1 MSVALHKAWLCAL
14 FCGVWLWVAGAAHAA
29 QGQFQ
34 GQPQRQTQGQ
44 AQGPEQAVQG
54 LRQALN
60 TSDAALLDRW
70 ADVDGVLGQAVDVFL
85 EDARTPEGQALL
97 PPMLAVVLSS
107 VDSSPQARA
116 LVRGTLQKEAGEFVR
131 YGVRSGKFAGK
142 PREAA
147 PPSGMLAPLFA
158 DASLGRKEIRSIGHA
173 VPEKDGY
180 YVPFALLDHGNGN
193 TYTVE
198 ASVRKNGEQWR
209 LVGIRNIRALMDRI
223 RQEAVE

>member
-1 MSVALHKAWLCAL
+1 MSAAVRRAVFGALLL
-14 FCGVWLWVAGAAHAA
+14 CGVWFWSAEPLHAA
-29 QGQFQ
+29 QGAP
-34 GQPQRQTQGQ
+34 QP
-44 AQGPEQAVQG
+44 PEQAVHG

-60 TSDAALLDRW
+60 ASDAALLDRW

-85 EDARTPEGQALL
+85 EDARTPEGQAML

-158 DASLGRKEIRSIGHA
+158 DASLGRKEIRAIGKA
-173 VPEKDGY
+173 MPEKDGY
-180 YVPFALLDHGNGN
+180 YVPFDLLDHGNGN
-193 TYTVE
+193 TYIVE
-198 ASVRKNGEQWR
+198 ASVRKNGDQWR
-209 LVGIRNIRALMDRI
+209 IVGIRNIRALMDRI

>member
-1 MSVALHKAWLCAL
+1 MKRADTRNRLGTLLHRAFAL
-14 FCGVWLWVAGAAHAA
+14 LWVWSLTWTLTCPPAFAA
-29 QGQFQ
+29 QG
-34 GQPQRQTQGQ
+34 G
-44 AQGPEQAVQG
+44 QGPEHAVHGMQ
-54 LRQALN
+54 RALE
-60 TSDAALLDRW
+60 SGDAALLDKW
-70 ADVDGVLGQAVDVFL
+70 ADVDGILGQAVDVFL

-107 VDSSPQARA
+107 VDSSPQAKA

-158 DASLGRKEIRSIGHA
+158 DASLGRKEILSIGRA
-173 VPEKDGY
+173 VPEGSGY
-180 YVPFALLDHGNGN
+180 YVPFVVRDHGNGN
-193 TYTVE
+193 TYPIEATVH
-198 ASVRKNGEQWR
+198 KKGDQWR
-209 LVGIRNIRALMDRI
+209 IAGIRNMRALMDRI

>member
-1 MSVALHKAWLCAL
+1 MNAARKYGLWGLLLCCL
-14 FCGVWLWVAGAAHAA
+14 WLWTGSAHAA
-29 QGQFQ
+29 
-34 GQPQRQTQGQ
+34 Q
-44 AQGPEQAVQG
+44 AQGPEQAVLG
-54 LRQALN
+54 LQRALN

-70 ADVDGVLGQAVDVFL
+70 ADVDGVIGQAVDVFL

-107 VDSSPQARA
+107 VDSSPQAKA
-116 LVRGTLQKEAGEFVR
+116 LVRSTLQKEAGEFVR

-142 PREAA
+142 PKEAS

-158 DASLGRKEIRSIGHA
+158 DASLGRKEIRTIGEA
-173 VPEKDGY
+173 VSEKGGY
-180 YVPFALLDHGNGN
+180 YVPFTLMDYGNGN

-198 ASVRKNGEQWR
+198 ATVRKSGEQWR
-209 LVGIRNIRALMDRI
+209 ITGIRNIRALMDRI